1 MSPTGHGRSRLTKRW
16 KLFLIPEEYSP
27 PQVLKD
33 TDAYLTLNRQ
43 RSLGDGFMQEAEI
56 LPPPGIEGE
65 PLSSWSVR
73 APFRNDAFDRLIGK
87 TRTLNVTDLE
97 VAGESKE

>member
-1 MSPTGHGRSRLTKRW
+1 
-16 KLFLIPEEYSP
+16 
-27 PQVLKD
+27 
-33 TDAYLTLNRQ
+33 
-43 RSLGDGFMQEAEI
+43 MQEEQI

-73 APFRNDAFDRLIGK
+73 APFRNDAFDRLVGK
-87 TRTLNVTDLE
+87 ARTLNVTDLE